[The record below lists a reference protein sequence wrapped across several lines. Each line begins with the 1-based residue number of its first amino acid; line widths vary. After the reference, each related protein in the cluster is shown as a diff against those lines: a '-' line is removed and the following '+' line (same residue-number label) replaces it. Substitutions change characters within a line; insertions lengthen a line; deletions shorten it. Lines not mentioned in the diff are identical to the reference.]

1 MNWRN
6 VTLFSHY
13 SQYCQC
19 LITFLSSFGN
29 NLWQDILHLFRM
41 DQHYAW
47 EYFLCIPVFPTD
59 PGWQP
64 VRISSWWW
72 CICWSETPS
81 PAPASDGLCT
91 PPCISPSFLFYLRTR
106 QMHTVRTRRLH
117 LFIYS
122 FVCFYLND
130 RESADSRLGRLACLD
145 RPGLSERRIVI
156 QPRVKSTSS
165 PQIRKLSC
173 VWSSSDDKANFK
185 EPGLGFP
192 LVIEHRLKLGTNMWK
207 WTVKQLN
214 LFDLF
219 VFKLSCKREIK

>member
-122 FVCFYLND
+122 FVFIWMIVSLQTAGWAGLRVWTGQAYL
-130 RESADSRLGRLACLD
+130 SAASLFSR
-145 RPGLSERRIVI
+145 
-156 QPRVKSTSS
+156 
-165 PQIRKLSC
+165 
-173 VWSSSDDKANFK
+173 VWNPHLLLRYAN
-185 EPGLGFP
+185 
-192 LVIEHRLKLGTNMWK
+192 WAA
-207 WTVKQLN
+207 
-214 LFDLF
+214 FDLVLMTKRISKNQVS
-219 VFKLSCKREIK
+219 VFP